1 MFKRSNIENFEES
14 VTTGGPEKPVTT
26 GGPEKPVTTGRPK
39 IIARQNNNNPE
50 TDTDTDNDNDND
62 NDIININEVLDKEK
76 NEMDKNLDF
85 VIDKTKSYYH
95 KLKSIWL
102 Y

>member
-26 GGPEKPVTTGRPK
+26 GGPEKTSNNKDQKLLDK
-39 IIARQNNNNPE
+39 IIIILE

-76 NEMDKNLDF
+76 MKMDKNLDF

-95 KLKSIWL
+95 KLKSI
-102 Y
+102 